1 MNDIRITV
9 EYADETR
16 VGGPLSEKL
25 QNNFREMFSPIYA
38 ALDAHGPKYVIG
50 NAERLM
56 GNVRGQPLF
65 DTLRDPS
72 NRLRI
77 APDALYPAEELIYP
91 VGVTLERVETGERM
105 RLGRG
110 ENHHEVVARLL
121 GPVPDDS
128 KLPGDVTF
136 AGHNAVRIASDQA
149 AVLVDPWL
157 VPASTSYGDYQPI
170 GRREIGRV
178 DAILLTHSHP
188 DHYDPGSLLQ
198 FHPSTR
204 IIVPRVERESLLS
217 ANLEFRLRQL
227 GFENVEMLDWWSET
241 TAGDI
246 AIAAL
251 PFYGEQPTNSSQIC
265 PEVRMAGNTYL
276 VRTPRFS
283 CALVA
288 DSGRDRDGDVRDVG
302 LEARRRWGPID
313 VLFSGYRGWSLYP
326 IQYFES
332 SVRQYLLFV
341 PQELYTVRQ
350 SIMNG
355 AAEAADTA
363 EAWGAQFLTP
373 YGDGGAPWYADLG
386 LGPDPRT
393 AYRNGAPEWV
403 HFDPLPER
411 VAEELRAR
419 SSPAP
424 GLVVA
429 SRVKPLLLRPGQSVE
444 FRGGLAEILEIEG
457 HRWPLYEGVMA

>member
-1 MNDIRITV
+1 MSDIRVTV
-9 EYADETR
+9 EYADDTR

-25 QNNFREMFSPIYA
+25 QNNFRDMFAPIHL
-38 ALDAHGPKYVIG
+38 ALEAHGPEYVID
-50 NAERLM
+50 NVERLM

-65 DTLRDPS
+65 DALRDPAD
-72 NRLRI
+72 RFRV
-77 APDALYPAEELIYP
+77 APDALYPEERLIYP
-91 VGVTLERVETGERM
+91 VGVVVEHVNTGRRI
-105 RLGRG
+105 RLGKG
-110 ENHHEVVARLL
+110 EAHHRTIAGMV
-121 GPVPDDS
+121 GPVPDVS
-128 KLPGDVTF
+128 LLPGDATF
-136 AGHNAVRIASDQA
+136 IGHNAVRIASDRA

-157 VPASTSYGDYQPI
+157 VPGSTRYGGYQPI
-170 GRREIGRV
+170 GRRQIGPV

-204 IIVPRVERESLLS
+204 IIVPRVDRESLLS

-227 GFENVEMLDWWSET
+227 GFVNVEALDWWSET
-241 TAGDI
+241 TVGDI
-246 AIAAL
+246 AVAAL
-251 PFYGEQPTNSSQIC
+251 PFYGEQPTNSSQMC
-265 PEVRMAGNTYL
+265 PDVRMMGNTYL

-288 DSGRDRDGDVRDVG
+288 DSGRDRSGDVRDVG

-341 PQELYTVRQ
+341 PQELYAVRQ

-355 AAEAADTA
+355 PAEAADTA
-363 EAWGAQFLTP
+363 EAWGARFLTP

-393 AYRNGAPEWV
+393 AYGSGAREWL

-419 SSPAP
+419 SSPLP
-424 GLVVA
+424 GVVVK
-429 SRVKPLLLRPGQSVE
+429 SRVRPLLLRPGQSVR
-444 FRGGLAEILEIEG
+444 FDQGIGEILESDG
-457 HRWPLYEGVMA
+457 HRWPQYEGVMA